1 MPPGETTN
9 SMLPEDVTTH
19 FSVSDIEFARK
30 KETIAQNAMAQKQA
44 ELVAEKL
51 ASMRADRAASITERD
66 RDENGRVRNGLFGWR
81 ILKRSILTSQE
92 NRRQAR
98 SDRQEAEEY
107 AKQESGMYEKFVETT
122 LERAAN
128 DWGDVSNATCKKELS
143 ELMELVNERYEL
155 DQEEPASMS
164 LGGKL
169 RQVLLSNSRLLNM
182 GIGAGFRIAFKTATH
197 LTGLGGAVLAS
208 GIYGG
213 VSTGLREYGRIKKE
227 KLGMKGWREELDRID
242 STDEK
247 LALMRQIAKKE
258 NFRKYFAGNSSE
270 AFEFLNIFY
279 HLSAQA
285 DQKTLSDIAS
295 PNLLKE
301 IYRRKGIGQGALIQA
316 GKGAFRAMAYSA
328 IGYEIANAF
337 SGLIHANGA
346 VENEPPGTRV
356 SDAPQGA
363 TPSHDLAPGTH
374 EGALDPNAPPGAH
387 EFPAP
392 QGATH
397 LPPET
402 GAHSADAP
410 PVEQNAPDTPEAPHN
425 SVEWRPQ
432 GRLTITNHQFE
443 TGQGHDA
450 VVKIEENAAIGDA
463 PGASP
468 EEVAH
473 EIARNIGRG
482 PSGQSLEISAAQQQ
496 QIEDHIATWLHQN
509 QSGNLHEG
517 LYPTGEEVHVPA
529 DELNVALKGANVDT
543 THIGVVPETT
553 PSHNEAPAAPVQ
565 TPDAHHAPAAP
576 QATENFPDVPKT
588 ATDADVTFVSG
599 ENAPTFETDD
609 TVLVQTE
616 APQSASG
623 FTAQSA
629 TNIHIPLEPQG
640 GHAEPT
646 GQPASIPPLG
656 SERSWLNETDDLKEP
671 SPWVGDAAAGLM
683 AAFLLASSIKWS
695 REKMKNAFSQM
706 GELTKAGKK
715 EAAEKAK
722 EWFSSTKYGQK
733 MTEQMAERAREQ
745 EEAFRKISEE
755 VEQAHA
761 PRRQEMEILKLCTFS
776 DAPDAL
782 TPDGVYKLG
791 LGPKKQIKLDGF
803 EKRIFI
809 SEKSFEYKGN
819 TIGLAYIE
827 TPNGKFEAIAYIQDA
842 TDGMLHFYDKKVSGE
857 RRDEKAGEEKHS
869 GDYERLILPAK
880 FQEAIIGQ
888 SVNTVTFPD
897 KTAGAILN
905 TFSDFSYTRTE
916 RWTNPTGKTINS
928 TAGSIEDYP
937 DEPHTINIINPQ
949 NRPKDFSKSKIVAH
963 WETSNGFYGKV
974 YLECFESENGEY
986 LYTFC
991 HTADNKAWIGN
1002 IEMKKIPIG
1011 DYTLRRDWVDGGLL
1025 TTPPLIKRV
1034 KLEGKPNGQ
1043 YIGEYQGK
1051 YADISEKF
1059 VGKIPLVAEY
1069 IKELETRTA

>member
-1 MPPGETTN
+1 
-9 SMLPEDVTTH
+9 MLPEDETAR
-19 FSVSDIEFARK
+19 FSVADIEFARK
-30 KETIAQNAMAQKQA
+30 KETITQNTVAQKQA
-44 ELVAEKL
+44 EFVAEKL
-51 ASMRADRAASITERD
+51 ASMRADRAASIAERD

-81 ILKRSILTSQE
+81 ILKRSILTSRE
-92 NRRQAR
+92 NRHQAR

-107 AKQESGMYEKFVETT
+107 AKQESGMYEQSVETT
-122 LERAAN
+122 LERAAK
-128 DWGDVSNATCKKELS
+128 DWEGVSNATCKKELS
-143 ELMELVNERYEL
+143 ELMELVNQRYKL
-155 DQEEPASMS
+155 DQEEPASMG

-213 VSTGLREYGRIKKE
+213 VSTGLREYARIKKE

-242 STDEK
+242 STNEK

-285 DQKTLSDIAS
+285 DQENLSDIAS

-301 IYRRKGIGQGALIQA
+301 IYRRKGIGQEALIQA

-337 SGLIHANGA
+337 SGLIHANEA

-363 TPSHDLAPGTH
+363 MPSHDLAPGTH
-374 EGALDPNAPPGAH
+374 EGTLDPNAPPGAH
-387 EFPAP
+387 ESPAP
-392 QGATH
+392 QGATR

-402 GAHSADAP
+402 GGHPVDTP
-410 PVEQNAPDTPEAPHN
+410 PVEQNAPDTPEAPHD

-443 TGQGHDA
+443 TGQGHDS
-450 VVKIEENAAIGDA
+450 VVKIEENPAVGDE

-496 QIEDHIATWLHQN
+496 QIEDHISTWLHNN
-509 QSGNLHEG
+509 QSDSLHEG
-517 LYPTGEEVHVPA
+517 LYPTGEEVHVPS
-529 DELNVALKGANVDT
+529 DELNAALKAAKVDT
-543 THIGVVPETT
+543 AHIEVAPETT
-553 PSHNEAPAAPVQ
+553 ASNNEAPSAPVQ

-576 QATENFPDVPKT
+576 QATENSPDVPKT
-588 ATDADVTFVSG
+588 AADVDVIPVSG
-599 ENAPTFETDD
+599 ENTSTLETDD

-616 APQSASG
+616 APRSASG
-623 FTAQSA
+623 FTAQGA
-629 TNIHIPLEPQG
+629 TNTHIPLEPQG
-640 GHAEPT
+640 GHTEPT

-671 SPWVGDAAAGLM
+671 PPWVGRTAAILM
-683 AAFLLASSIKWS
+683 VVFLSASSIKKL
-695 REKMKNAFSQM
+695 REEWIKKGFSWM
-706 GELTKAGKK
+706 GEQTKAGKK
-715 EAAEKAK
+715 KAAEKAK
-722 EWFSSTKYGQK
+722 EWFFSTKYGQN
-733 MTEQMAERAREQ
+733 MTEQMKARAREQ
-745 EEAFRKISEE
+745 EEAFAKISEE
-755 VEQAHA
+755 VEREHA
-761 PRRQEMEILKLCTFS
+761 PIRQEMEILKLCTFS
-776 DAPDAL
+776 DASDAL
-782 TPDGVYKLG
+782 TPDRVYKLG
-791 LGPKKQIKLDGF
+791 LGPKKQIELDGF
-803 EKRIFI
+803 NRRIFI
-809 SEKSFEYKGN
+809 SEKSFEYKES

-827 TPNGKFEAIAYIQDA
+827 TPSGRFEAIAYIRDTA
-842 TDGMLHFYDKKVSGE
+842 DGMLHFYDEKVSG
-857 RRDEKAGEEKHS
+857 GGHS
-869 GDYERLILPAK
+869 GNHARLILPAK

-888 SVNTVTFPD
+888 SVRTVTFPD
-897 KTAGAILN
+897 KTAGTILR
-905 TFSDFSYTRTE
+905 TFSNFPFTRTE
-916 RWTNPTGKTINS
+916 RWTNPTGRTING
-928 TAGSIEDYP
+928 TVGSIEDYS

-949 NRPKDFSKSKIVAH
+949 NRPKDFSKIFAH
-963 WETSNGFYGKV
+963 WEINNGFYGKV
-974 YLECFESENGEY
+974 YFECFESENEEY

-1002 IEMKKIPIG
+1002 IEMSKSPIG
-1011 DYTLRRDWVDGGLL
+1011 DYTLRRNWVDGGLL

-1034 KLEGKPNGQ
+1034 QLEGKPNGR
-1043 YIGEYQGK
+1043 YIGEFRGA

-1069 IKELETRTA
+1069 IRELETRATLPPPPPS